1 MGGVGMK
8 VLVAGVG
15 GIGGFLG
22 AKLASAYSSSG
33 SHEVY
38 FLARGP
44 HLDAIKKNGL
54 TLRSPLGTITAHPK
68 GASDAVSLWPE
79 MDLVILCVKGY
90 DLRET
95 AKGIE
100 PVVGENTLVL
110 PLQNGIGKRGEVE
123 KVLARG
129 QVADGTMY
137 VFAHIHS
144 PGVVVHVG
152 GPGKVVFGSPRPDLE
167 PKLEETRDLLCGAQI
182 EADLTTEVEVAI
194 WKKFLVL
201 APVAGLTA
209 LYGATVGEVRDDQ
222 GKWNLLLRL
231 MEEVVELA
239 KASGVSL
246 GGDALDEAVAIVR
259 SFPRDGKSSLLHD
272 LEAGRKNELDW
283 LLGRALDLG
292 RDLGISLPFLKEV
305 YDGIR
310 SRWSPGRFQ

>member
-1 MGGVGMK
+1 MK

-22 AKLASAYSSSG
+22 AKLAYAYSSSG

-38 FLARGP
+38 FLARGS

-54 TLRSPLGTITAHPK
+54 TLKTPRGTITAHPK
-68 GASDAVSLWPE
+68 GASDVVSLWPE

-90 DLRET
+90 DLPQT
-95 AKGIE
+95 ARGVE
-100 PVVGENTLVL
+100 AVVGENTLIL
-110 PLQNGIGKRGEVE
+110 PLQNGIGKREEVE
-123 KVLARG
+123 KVLSKG
-129 QVADGTMY
+129 QVADGTIY

-152 GPGKVVFGSPRPDLE
+152 GPGKVVFGSLRPDLR
-167 PKLEETRDLLCGAQI
+167 PKLEETRDLLCGAEI
-182 EADLTTEVEVAI
+182 EADLTTEVDVAI

-209 LYGATVGEVRDDQ
+209 LYGARVGEITDDEK
-222 GKWNLLLRL
+222 KWALLVRL
-231 MEEVVELA
+231 MEEMVELA
-239 KASGVSL
+239 KASGAPL
-246 GGDALDEAVAIVR
+246 GGDAVKEGLATVR

-292 RDLGISLPFLKEV
+292 RDLGVSLPFLEDV
-305 YDGIR
+305 YNGIR
-310 SRWSPGRFQ
+310 NRWSQGRFQ

>member
-1 MGGVGMK
+1 MR

-33 SHEVY
+33 PHEVY

-44 HLDAIKKNGL
+44 HLDAIKRTGL
-54 TLRSPLGTITAHPK
+54 MLKSPQGSITAHPK
-68 GASDAVSLWPE
+68 GASDVVSLWPE

-90 DLRET
+90 DLPQT

-100 PVVGENTLVL
+100 PVVGENTLIL
-110 PLQNGIGKRGEVE
+110 PLQNGIEKREEVE
-123 KVLARG
+123 KVLSRG
-129 QVADGTMY
+129 QVADGTIY

-152 GPGKVVFGSPRPDLE
+152 GPGKVVLGSPRPDLK
-167 PKLEETRDLLCGAQI
+167 PKLEETRDLLRGAQI
-182 EADLTTEVEVAI
+182 EADLTTEVDVAI

-209 LYGATVGEVRDDQ
+209 LYGMTVGEIIDDE

-246 GGDALDEAVAIVR
+246 GGDAMDEGLAIVR

-283 LLGRALDLG
+283 LLGRALELG
-292 RDLGISLPFLKEV
+292 RDLGVSLPFFKEV

-310 SRWSPGRFQ
+310 SRWSAGGFQ